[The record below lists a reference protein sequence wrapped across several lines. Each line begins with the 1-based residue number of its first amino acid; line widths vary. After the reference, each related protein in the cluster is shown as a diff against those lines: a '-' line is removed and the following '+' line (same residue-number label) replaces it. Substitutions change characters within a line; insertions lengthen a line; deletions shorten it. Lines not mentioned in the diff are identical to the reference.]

1 MKKFLLTALISM
13 LILSG
18 CSNTSSSDDMGK
30 TNSKSSETSSALSS
44 SSNSQA
50 DTDETVGEINIGESQ
65 KSTKK
70 SDTEKGKK
78 SEQKKVY
85 HNTDVDKAVKNNKPE
100 DLSVSDNYPFYW
112 QDINQTY
119 SNDELTKAFDKLKKI
134 CDEADFRLSFS
145 FQNMKTNS
153 IIAYKDTEDYL
164 TCSTIKA
171 PFVKSLLENNINL
184 QDEIVRDSAM
194 DGDNGTVASA
204 PYNTVYTADE
214 LIKYTIEQSDNTAY
228 SLLVKHYGYQ
238 NFNNLMYRLGANM
251 YLGDS
256 WIFTHASTSDML
268 KCFTDIYQFA
278 QTNSSGKEL
287 IEHMTH
293 TDVTTQVTQA
303 LGSKYKVAHKYGSQ
317 FPEDEDGSAFNDCA
331 IVYADSPF
339 VLCIFTNQYPETEE
353 SSKVFQDLAMV
364 FDDIN
369 NLIAN

>member
-1 MKKFLLTALISM
+1 MKKILLTVLTGM

-18 CSNTSSSDDMGK
+18 CSNSSDK
-30 TNSKSSETSSALSS
+30 TKSDSDQKNSSAISSSETKVSENDSAKDSINKSEKSKDDSS
-44 SSNSQA
+44 S
-50 DTDETVGEINIGESQ
+50 
-65 KSTKK
+65 
-70 SDTEKGKK
+70 K
-78 SEQKKVY
+78 SESKKKTKEEKVY
-85 HNTDVDKAVKNNKPE
+85 SNADVDNAVKRNKPE
-100 DLSVSDNYPFYW
+100 NLSVSSNYTFYW
-112 QDINQTY
+112 QDINKTY
-119 SNDELTKAFDKLKKI
+119 SNKELEKAFDRLQKI
-134 CDEADFRLSFS
+134 CNDADFRLSFS

-153 IIAYKDTEDYL
+153 TISYRDTDDYL

-184 QDEIVRDSAM
+184 QDKIARDSAM
-194 DGDNGTVASA
+194 PGDDGTVASA
-204 PYNTVYTADE
+204 PYNTVYTADQ
-214 LIKYTIEQSDNTAY
+214 LIKYTIEESDNTAY

-251 YLGDS
+251 YLGDT

-278 QTNSSGKEL
+278 KTNSSGKKL

-353 SSKVFQDLAMV
+353 SCKVFRDLAKV